1 MKKKTQKNKMTLDN
15 LAAIVQG
22 EFLQVGK
29 KFNVLE
35 NRFDNLEKKV
45 DDGFSNINARLDMID
60 RDIKGFVRYEDFE
73 DLMARVKYLERKLGI
88 ESGK

>member
-1 MKKKTQKNKMTLDN
+1 
-15 LAAIVQG
+15 
-22 EFLQVGK
+22 
-29 KFNVLE
+29 
-35 NRFDNLEKKV
+35 
-45 DDGFSNINARLDMID
+45 MID

>member
-1 MKKKTQKNKMTLDN
+1 MTLDN

>member
-45 DDGFSNINARLDMID
+45 DDGF
-60 RDIKGFVRYEDFE
+60 
-73 DLMARVKYLERKLGI
+73 
-88 ESGK
+88 